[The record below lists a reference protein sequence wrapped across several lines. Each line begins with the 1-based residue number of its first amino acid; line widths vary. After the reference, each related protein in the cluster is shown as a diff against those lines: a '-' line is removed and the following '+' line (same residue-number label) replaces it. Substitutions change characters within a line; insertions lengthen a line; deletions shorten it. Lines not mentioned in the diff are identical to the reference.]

1 MNIKGYVKNLK
12 EINKVEAIIQG
23 ETQSIKKLLKLSM
36 IGPKMANVENLIKNR
51 INDNI
56 KYDNFEIK

>member
-36 IGPKMANVENLIKNR
+36 IGPKMANVENIIKNR
-51 INDNI
+51 INENK

>member
-36 IGPKMANVENLIKNR
+36 IGPKMANVENIIKNR
-51 INDNI
+51 INENI

>member
-1 MNIKGYVKNLK
+1 LNIKGYVKNLK

-36 IGPKMANVENLIKNR
+36 IGPKMANVENIIKNR
-51 INDNI
+51 INENI

>member
-23 ETQSIKKLLKLSM
+23 EIQSIKKLLKLSM
-36 IGPKMANVENLIKNR
+36 IGPKMANVENIIKNR
-51 INDNI
+51 INENI

>member
-12 EINKVEAIIQG
+12 EINQVEAIIHG

-36 IGPKMANVENLIKNR
+36 IGPKMANVENIIKNR
-51 INDNI
+51 INENI